1 MKVSIV
7 IPTLNEENGIGI
19 TLDALDRDA
28 FAERGWAL
36 EILVVDGD
44 SQDRTKEEA
53 EKRGARVVV
62 EPRKGYGR
70 AYKTGFAQATGD
82 VVVTGDADG
91 TYPFDQ
97 VHRFIEI
104 LTESDVEFI
113 TTNRLAQMEKGAMTW
128 RNRLGNAVLSWTLQ
142 VLFLRRVKDSQSG
155 MWIFERDLLQKLPP
169 LEWFHDG
176 MPFSEEIKIEAF
188 CRDDVKAIEIP
199 VRYASRTGE
208 EKLDA
213 WGDGWLNLGFL
224 WKKRFTFRRQ
234 AHAGTLGGQD
244 SSV

>member
-1 MKVSIV
+1 MKVSVV
-7 IPTLNEENGIGI
+7 IPTLNEEKGIGI
-19 TLDALDRDA
+19 TLDALNREA
-28 FAERGWAL
+28 IAERGWDL
-36 EILVVDGD
+36 EILVIDGA
-44 SQDRTKEEA
+44 STDRTAEEA
-53 EKRGARVVV
+53 EKRGARVIV
-62 EPRKGYGR
+62 ESRKGYGR

-113 TTNRLAQMEKGAMTW
+113 TTNRMAQMEKGAMTW
-128 RNRLGNAVLSWTLQ
+128 RNRFGNAVLSLTLQ
-142 VLFLRRVKDSQSG
+142 ILFLRRVRDSQSG
-155 MWIFERDLLQKLPP
+155 MWIFERNILPKLPP

-188 CRDDVKAIEIP
+188 CRDDIKAIEIP
-199 VRYASRTGE
+199 VRYTERTGE

-224 WKKRFTFRRQ
+224 WKKRFTFRRRAQ
-234 AHAGTLGGQD
+234 AGTLEGQD